1 MMLAASYGMRP
12 VGRWQAHTLILAA
25 LGVVYGDIGTSPLY
39 AVRQSLVEYG
49 AVSEASVLGL
59 LSLITWSLI
68 LVVTIKY
75 VTVIL
80 RADNRG
86 EGGILAV
93 MALATRLAELPR
105 WTRGAIIAAGMA
117 GVALF
122 YGDAMITPAISV
134 LSAVEGLKVATPI
147 FDRFVIPIAVVLLV
161 GLFAV
166 QRVGTA
172 RVGGAFGPIIIVWFA
187 TLAALGLAQIARNPH
202 VLLAL
207 NPLYGLDLFIET
219 PWRAF
224 ATLGA
229 VFLAVT
235 GAEALYADMGHFGRQ
250 PVRVAWLYLVLPA
263 LLLNYYGQ
271 GALVL
276 ADPAALD
283 NPFYRL
289 APDWAVLPLVI
300 LATLAT
306 VIASQAV
313 ITGAYS
319 VTRQAIQL
327 GFLPRLAVKHTSEEA
342 MGQIYMPWVN
352 YALLGAVIALVVGFQ
367 SSERLGF
374 AYGIAVSGTMLVTT
388 VLAFLAIRR
397 VTGWP
402 KMVIAPLFALFL
414 VVDLVFFGANLL
426 KFVEGGWF
434 SIAVAAAIIAVM
446 ATWWK
451 GRQVLA
457 ALRTRDALP
466 LETFLAG
473 LRPGRP
479 ERVPGAAVFLT
490 RRLDQTPGALLHTLK
505 HYKVLHE
512 RVALLTLRTE
522 DVPRVASEQRI
533 EIQDLGKGF
542 YAILVRCG
550 FMEQPSV
557 SQVLTLCRAH
567 GLPFDLMETSFV
579 VSREKLR
586 RARRSPLGRWRQA
599 LFIALSNNAL
609 NATEFF
615 GIPPNRAIEVGGH
628 VEI

>member
-12 VGRWQAHTLILAA
+12 VGRWQAHTLLLAA

-93 MALATRLAELPR
+93 MALALRLSELPR
-105 WTRGAIIAAGMA
+105 WMRPAVIAAGMA

-134 LSAVEGLKVATPI
+134 LSAVEGLKVATPV

-161 GLFAV
+161 ALFAV

-172 RVGGAFGPIIIVWFA
+172 KVGGAFGPIIIVWFA
-187 TLAALGLAQIARNPH
+187 TLAALGLAQIAQNPH

-276 ADPAALD
+276 ADPATLD

-289 APDWAVLPLVI
+289 APDWAVLPLVV

-306 VIASQAV
+306 IIASQAV

-327 GFLPRLAVKHTSEEA
+327 GFLPRLEVKHTSEEA

-352 YALLGAVIALVVGFQ
+352 YALLGAVVALVVGFQ

-374 AYGIAVSGTMLVTT
+374 AYGIAVSGTMAITT
-388 VLAFLAIRR
+388 VLAFLAIHR

-402 KMVIAPLFALFL
+402 MIVLAPLFALFL
-414 VVDLVFFGANLL
+414 AVDLVFFGANLL

-434 SIAVAAAIIAVM
+434 SIAVAAVIIAVM

-479 ERVPGAAVFLT
+479 ERVPGAAIFLT

-522 DVPRVASEQRI
+522 DVPRVAPEQRI

-550 FMEQPSV
+550 FMEHPSV

-586 RARRSPLGRWRQA
+586 RARRSSLGRWRQA

-615 GIPPNRAIEVGGH
+615 GIPANRAIEVGGH